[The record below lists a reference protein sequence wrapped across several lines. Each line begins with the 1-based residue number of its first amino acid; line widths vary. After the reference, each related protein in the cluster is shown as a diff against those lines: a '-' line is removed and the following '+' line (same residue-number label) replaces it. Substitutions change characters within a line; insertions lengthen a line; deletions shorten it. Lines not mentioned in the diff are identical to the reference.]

1 MISRKPKLSLLRLAG
16 AWKAFVTGKYRRKR
30 YYFNHLEFLVQLS
43 VLSLNQFA
51 PITIGRCVTLS
62 LVLLTVLILFVKLR
76 PFTKEL
82 RCVDPL
88 AHCGGPMEPSDGRLH
103 TERLVFKPKVDVL
116 SARGVALLCDLGATL
131 EHRAHRRI
139 RCPPTR
145 EVLVSGGLGLRGSG
159 FRGFGFRF
167 RGHG

>member
-1 MISRKPKLSLLRLAG
+1 LAG

-51 PITIGRCVTLS
+51 PITVGRCVTLS
-62 LVLLTVLILFVKLR
+62 LVLLALLILFVKLR

-88 AHCGGPMEPSDGRLH
+88 SIPVGPIEPSDGRLH
-103 TERLVFKPKVDVL
+103 TARLLFKPKVDVL
-116 SARGVALLCDLGATL
+116 SARGVALLCDPGATL

-145 EVLVSGGLGLRGSG
+145 EGLG
-159 FRGFGFRF
+159 FGGIRV
-167 RGHG
+167 